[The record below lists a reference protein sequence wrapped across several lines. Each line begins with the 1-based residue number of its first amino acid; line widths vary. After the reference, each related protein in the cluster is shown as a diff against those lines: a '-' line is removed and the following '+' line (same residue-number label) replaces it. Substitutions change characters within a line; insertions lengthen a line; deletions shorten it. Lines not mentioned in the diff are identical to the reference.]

1 MLNTEKGALGN
12 LLIGTI
18 LAIVAAV
25 GMGVELY
32 DRLCGGIGEIGLSC
46 ADFIPGV
53 ELCRE

>member
-25 GMGVELY
+25 GMGVDLY
-32 DRLCGGIGEIGLSC
+32 NCGLGEFGLSC